1 MVNVG
6 AVEIP
11 SPHPLM
17 GLAGLLASSR
27 ADLSALSNPPY
38 HDSSTGVTAQIAI
51 RMRK

>member
-27 ADLSALSNPPY
+27 ADLSALSRII
-38 HDSSTGVTAQIAI
+38 TAAQVS
-51 RMRK
+51 RLR